1 LLSFST
7 VIGAI
12 SALPGGLL
20 ATDASIVG
28 MLILLLGMDAKTATA
43 ATLLIRF
50 ATLWFGV
57 GLGLITWIFS
67 RDLVG
72 IEVKR

>member
-1 LLSFST
+1 MLSFST

-12 SALPGGLL
+12 STLPGGLG
-20 ATDASIVG
+20 AAEASIAG
-28 MLILLLGMDAKTATA
+28 MLILLLSLGTGTAAA

-57 GLGLITWIFS
+57 GLGVLVWIVS
-67 RDLVG
+67 PDLLG
-72 IEVKR
+72 ISQ